1 MKITLT
7 EDLKDYMIQEGL
19 RNIIVEVKSCVT

>member
-7 EDLKDYMIQEGL
+7 EDLKDYMIQEG
-19 RNIIVEVKSCVT
+19 RKNIIVEVKNCVT